1 MGDYV
6 LSKIGTELSESYVT
20 TRKLGVTERLVL

>member
-6 LSKIGTELSESYVT
+6 LSK
-20 TRKLGVTERLVL
+20 